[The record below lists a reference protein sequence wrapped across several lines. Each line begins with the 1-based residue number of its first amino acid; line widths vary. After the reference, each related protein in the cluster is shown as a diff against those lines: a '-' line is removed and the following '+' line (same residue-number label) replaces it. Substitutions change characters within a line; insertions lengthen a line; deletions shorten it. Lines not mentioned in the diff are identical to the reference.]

1 MIFDILLILMLIVTL
16 NRAGKKG
23 CTEDMH
29 FVIGFFLIVR
39 MAGAFYMPV
48 SKILIN
54 FIKNL
59 SFAAYASYILVAV
72 VVFFIFT
79 SIAGQRIIEAGKKL
93 PKTTGLVV
101 TYVFAVI
108 KTVIIY
114 SVIFSF
120 IYTLPVLHRLPEN
133 LITPRSYKLTY
144 GILGVGTEDLFQ
156 DISDYLTETLKNPIK
171 FMESQKAKQAASSS
185 KQLNAVKAHEGL
197 EDFVPSEKPVEKK
210 TEEE

>member
-1 MIFDILLILMLIVTL
+1 MIFDILLILMLILTL

-48 SKILIN
+48 SKILMN
-54 FIKNL
+54 FINNP
-59 SFAAYASYILVAV
+59 SFAGYASYALVAV
-72 VVFFIFT
+72 VVFFVFT
-79 SIAGQRIIEAGKKL
+79 SIAGKRIIEAGKKI
-93 PKTTGLVV
+93 PKSTGLVV
-101 TYVFAVI
+101 TYIFAVL

-120 IYTLPVLHRLPEN
+120 IYTLPVLRRLPDN

-171 FMESQKAKQAASSS
+171 FMESQKAKQAASSA
-185 KQLNAVKAHEGL
+185 KQLDAVKAHEGL
-197 EDFVPSEKPVEKK
+197 EDFVPAEKPVEKK